1 MKLPLQVHVLRLWID
16 AKQRLIDLGRQLHS
30 EIEGPR
36 LRGDR
41 GEMTA
46 GVILLVVLA
55 VAAITIGAIIVSK
68 LNSQTAKIPG

>member
-1 MKLPLQVHVLRLWID
+1 MKLPLQLHIWRLWI
-16 AKQRLIDLGRQLHS
+16 AARQRLIQLGRRLRT
-30 EIEGPR
+30 EFEGPR
-36 LRGDR
+36 LQGDH

-55 VAAITIGAIIVSK
+55 VAAITIGAIIVAK

>member
-1 MKLPLQVHVLRLWID
+1 MNMPLQLHILRLWI
-16 AKQRLIDLGRQLHS
+16 AVKQRLIDLSRRVRTEL
-30 EIEGPR
+30 EGPR
-36 LRGDR
+36 LQGDR

-55 VAAITIGAIIVSK
+55 VAAITIGAIIVGK

>member
-1 MKLPLQVHVLRLWID
+1 MKLPLQVQILQIWIA
-16 AKQRLIDLGRQLHS
+16 AKQRLIELGRRFRTEL
-30 EIEGPR
+30 EGPR
-36 LRGDR
+36 LQGDR

-55 VAAITIGAIIVSK
+55 VAAVTIGAIIVAK